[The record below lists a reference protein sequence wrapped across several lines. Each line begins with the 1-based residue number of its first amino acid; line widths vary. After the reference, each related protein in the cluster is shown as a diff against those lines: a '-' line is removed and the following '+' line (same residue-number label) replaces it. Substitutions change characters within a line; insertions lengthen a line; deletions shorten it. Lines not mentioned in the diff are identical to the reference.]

1 MIKLFEHVLLLF
13 VIGLFSYKN
22 SLIYMYTIFS
32 FISIVIWFVS
42 YFMMKKMKVSN
53 KLEMDINMYVVGIAI
68 VMVNFICNLEVVN
81 IAFGF
86 SYLFIYFIK
95 QIKFLLKKETYA
107 TIRSSYLCDLYSTL
121 YLAGLIME
129 ICKYEL

>member
-1 MIKLFEHVLLLF
+1 
-13 VIGLFSYKN
+13 
-22 SLIYMYTIFS
+22 
-32 FISIVIWFVS
+32 
-42 YFMMKKMKVSN
+42 
-53 KLEMDINMYVVGIAI
+53 MYVVGIAI

>member
-42 YFMMKKMKVSN
+42 YFMMKKMKVS
-53 KLEMDINMYVVGIAI
+53 Y
-68 VMVNFICNLEVVN
+68 
-81 IAFGF
+81 
-86 SYLFIYFIK
+86 
-95 QIKFLLKKETYA
+95 
-107 TIRSSYLCDLYSTL
+107 
-121 YLAGLIME
+121 
-129 ICKYEL
+129 